1 MDLVLFGVSLFFLFL
16 ATLHYLLYLV
26 YQHELVSRVA
36 RASLWAAL
44 AGQTLF
50 FTARFLMGAVPLAS
64 NFYESLV
71 FFAWCL
77 LLVFLAYSTRYRFPV
92 LGAFILPVALAL
104 QTTAAFFAKDAP
116 LNLPPALQSFWLPFH
131 VAACFLGDAFF
142 AVAFATGIMY
152 LLQERGLKARRP
164 GAFYHRLPSLETLDA
179 INYRSLTIGF
189 PFLTLGIITG
199 SVWAGEAWGSYW
211 TWDPKEVWSLI
222 TWFIYAAV
230 LHARLTAGWRGKRAA
245 ILSILGFT
253 AVLFTFLGVGLL
265 LPGLHSYI
273 KGN

>member
-1 MDLVLFGVSLFFLFL
+1 MDLVLFGVSLFFLFI
-16 ATLHYLLYLV
+16 ATLHYLLFLV
-26 YQHELVSRVA
+26 YQNDLVSRVA
-36 RASLWAAL
+36 RGSLWAAF

-50 FTARFLMGAVPLAS
+50 FAMRFLMGAVPLAS

-71 FFAWCL
+71 FFSWCL
-77 LLVFLAYSTRYRFPV
+77 LLVFIAFSQRFRFPV
-92 LGAFILPVALAL
+92 LGAFILPVAFIL
-104 QTTAAFFAKDAP
+104 QVAAAFLARDAP
-116 LNLPPALQSFWLPFH
+116 LTLPPALQSLWLPFH
-131 VAACFLGDAFF
+131 VATCFLGDACF

-152 LLQERGLKARRP
+152 LLQEKGLKSRRP
-164 GAFYHRLPSLETLDA
+164 GAFYHRLPSLEALDSL
-179 INYRSLTIGF
+179 NYRALTFGF

-199 SVWAGEAWGSYW
+199 SVWAEEAWGSYW
-211 TWDPKEVWSLI
+211 TWDPKETWSLI

-245 ILSILGFT
+245 ILSIVGF
-253 AVLFTFLGVGLL
+253 AAILFTFVGVGLL